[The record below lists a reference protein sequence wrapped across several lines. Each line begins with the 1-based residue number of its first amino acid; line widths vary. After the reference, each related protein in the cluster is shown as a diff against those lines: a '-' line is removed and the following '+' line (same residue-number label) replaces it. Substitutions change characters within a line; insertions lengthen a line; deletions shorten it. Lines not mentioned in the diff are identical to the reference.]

1 LAKQNRAPWR
11 ACYPLVEVTAPDGT
25 SAVWA
30 AIAIPYEEAVAAVK
44 KLVPPGRLPEL
55 SIRKFPVGL
64 KIAGA
69 LPGEVMRVE

>member
-1 LAKQNRAPWR
+1 MARMLT
-11 ACYPLVEVTAPDGT
+11 PLVEVTAPDGT

-30 AIAIPYEEAVAAVK
+30 AIAIPYKEAVVAVK
-44 KLVPPGRLPEL
+44 KVVPPGHFAEL

-69 LPGEVMRVE
+69 RPGEVMPVE